1 MDPPPVVRVRAE
13 ERVKDLVL
21 VGGGHAH
28 VQVLRR
34 MVMARPAGARVTLV
48 VDTPLAVYSGMV
60 PGFVAGQYR
69 AEELEIDVLPLARR
83 AGARVVLAPMVG
95 LDSKRRSVLVAG
107 RPPIP
112 FDVASLDIGS
122 SVAGLDLPG
131 VRQHALATRPIG
143 RFVSR
148 VAEVLDRKQSAGA
161 DRPFRVIVVGAG
173 SGGVEIAFTLLARLN
188 RAGLEARVTLLD
200 GGARILPGYP
210 EGLVARVLR
219 QARSRRIEIR
229 TGARAVAV
237 EAGQLALA
245 DGGREPFDLLAWVTG
260 AVANPAL
267 AEVALPKDPRGFV
280 RVRSTLEVEG
290 CEGLFAAGDCAHLVE
305 FPATAKAGVYAVRQG
320 PVLARNLEAAL
331 AGRPL
336 ERYRPQSDFLTLL
349 NMGDG
354 TAIGS
359 KWGVSFEGAWVMRL
373 KDAIDRRFVRRFQVL
388 DPTGAPTTA
397 FRDKPSMAGDV
408 PCGGCAAKLG
418 QSALD
423 RALTRIGRPL
433 EDASVVL
440 GLESPDDAV
449 AISTPRGD
457 VVVSSLDAFPAFTDD
472 AFVVGRVAAVSAMS
486 DLLAK
491 GVEPLHAQAL
501 VAVPEREASAAA
513 EETLVQVLSGAR
525 TAFDPLGVALL
536 GGHTTK
542 AAGLVVGFVVDG
554 IAPSPG
560 ALLRLTGLRPGDRLI
575 LTKPLGTGVVL
586 RADMLGLA
594 RGRWIQAALD
604 SMSRVNLAA
613 ARAAREAGARAATD
627 VTGFGLAGHL
637 AGMLRASGVS
647 AIVDVTA
654 LPALPGALELLARG
668 HRSTAH
674 AANEQARR
682 GMVLTPDAAA
692 HPRLPLFF
700 DPQTS
705 GGLLIGVP
713 PERESDALGRLRA
726 GGDEAAAVI
735 GWVRPARFDGAAIEV
750 RAR

>member
-1 MDPPPVVRVRAE
+1 M
-13 ERVKDLVL
+13 KDLVL

-34 MVMARPAGARVTLV
+34 MAMARPAGARVTLV
-48 VDTPLAVYSGMV
+48 VDTPVAVYSGMV
-60 PGFVAGQYR
+60 PGCVAGQYR

-95 LDSKRRSVLVAG
+95 LDSQRRRVLVAG
-107 RPPIP
+107 RPPIS
-112 FDVASLDIGS
+112 FDAASLDIGS

-131 VRQHALATRPIG
+131 VRQHAIATRPIG

-148 VAEVLDRKQSAGA
+148 VGEVLGGKQSPGA
-161 DRPFRVIVVGAG
+161 DRPLRVTVVGAG
-173 SGGVEIAFTLLARLN
+173 SGGVEIAFTLLARLS

-200 GGARILPGYP
+200 SGARILPGYP
-210 EGLVARVLR
+210 EGLVARIVR
-219 QARSRRIEIR
+219 QARARGIEIR
-229 TGARAVAV
+229 TGARVVAV

-245 DGGREPFDLLAWVTG
+245 DGAREPFDRLAWVTG

-290 CEGLFAAGDCAHLVE
+290 YEGLFAVGDCAHLVD

-331 AGRPL
+331 SGRRL

-349 NMGDG
+349 NLGDG
-354 TAIGS
+354 TAVGS

-388 DPTGAPTTA
+388 DPAGAPTKA
-397 FRDKPSMAGDV
+397 FRDAPPMVEDAA
-408 PCGGCAAKLG
+408 CGGCAAKLG
-418 QSALD
+418 QPALE
-423 RALTRIGRPL
+423 RALGRIGRPL

-449 AISTPRGD
+449 ATSTPRGD

-472 AFVVGRVAAVSAMS
+472 PFVVGRVAAVSALS

-491 GVEPLHAQAL
+491 GVEPRHAQAL
-501 VAVPEREASAAA
+501 VAVPESDAPAAA

-525 TAFDPLGVALL
+525 AAFDPLGVTLL

-542 AAGLVVGFVVDG
+542 APALLVGFVVDG
-554 IAPSPG
+554 IAASRG
-560 ALLRLTGLRPGDRLI
+560 ALLRLAGLRPGDRLI
-575 LTKPLGTGVVL
+575 LTKPLGTGVVF

-594 RGRWIQAALD
+594 RGPWIQAALD
-604 SMSRVNLAA
+604 SMSRANLVA
-613 ARAAREAGARAATD
+613 ARVAREAGAHAATD

-647 AIVDVTA
+647 ASVDVTA
-654 LPALPGALELLARG
+654 LPALAGAIELLARG
-668 HRSTAH
+668 HRSTSH
-674 AANEQARR
+674 ADNEHAGR
-682 GMVLTPDAAA
+682 GIVVTREAAA
-692 HPRLPLFF
+692 HPRLPLLF

-705 GGLLIGVP
+705 GGLLFGVP
-713 PERESDALGRLRA
+713 AEREAETLARLRA
-726 GGDEAAAVI
+726 DGDEAAVI
-735 GWVRPARFDGAAIEV
+735 GWVWPARPDGTAIEV

>member
-1 MDPPPVVRVRAE
+1 M
-13 ERVKDLVL
+13 KDLVL

-34 MVMARPAGARVTLV
+34 MAMARPGGARVTLV

-69 AEELEIDVLPLARR
+69 EEELEIDVLPLARR

-95 LDSKRRSVLVAG
+95 LDTQRRRVLVAD
-107 RPPIP
+107 RPAIP

-148 VAEVLDRKQSAGA
+148 FAEVLSEMKSPRA
-161 DRPFRVIVVGAG
+161 DRPLRVIVVGAG
-173 SGGVEIAFTLLARLN
+173 VGGVEIAFALLARLS
-188 RAGLEARVTLLD
+188 RAGLEPRVTLLD

-210 EGLVARVLR
+210 DGLVARVLR
-219 QARSRRIEIR
+219 KARSRSVEIR

-237 EAGQLALA
+237 EPGQLALA
-245 DGGREPFDLLAWVTG
+245 DGGREPFDVLAWVTG
-260 AVANPAL
+260 AVAHPAL
-267 AEVALPKDPRGFV
+267 AQVALPKDARGFL

-290 CEGLFAAGDCAHLVE
+290 RDGLFAAGDCAHLVD

-320 PVLARNLEAAL
+320 PILARNLEEAL

-349 NMGDG
+349 NMGDE
-354 TAIGS
+354 TAIGG

-373 KDAIDRRFVRRFQVL
+373 KDAIDRRFVRRLQVL
-388 DPTGAPTTA
+388 DPAGAPTDA
-397 FRDKPSMAGDV
+397 VRGRPSMVGDA

-440 GLESPDDAV
+440 GLDSPDDAV
-449 AISTPRGD
+449 ATSTPRGD

-472 AFVVGRVAAVSAMS
+472 PFVVGRVAAVSAMS

-491 GVEPLHAQAL
+491 GVEPRHAQAL
-501 VAVPEREASAAA
+501 VAVPESEGSAAA

-525 TAFDPLGVALL
+525 SALDPLGVALL

-542 AAGLVVGFVVDG
+542 AAALLVGFVVDG
-554 IAPSPG
+554 IVPAPG
-560 ALLRLTGLRPGDRLI
+560 ALLRMAGLRAGDRLI
-575 LTKPLGTGVVL
+575 LTKPLGTGVL
-586 RADMLGLA
+586 FRADMLGLA
-594 RGRWIQAALD
+594 RGPWIQAALD
-604 SMSRVNLAA
+604 TMSRANLAA
-613 ARAAREAGARAATD
+613 ARAAREAGATAATD

-637 AGMLRASGVS
+637 ATMLRASVVS

-668 HRSTAH
+668 YRSTSH
-674 AANEQARR
+674 ASNEEARPA
-682 GMVLTPDAAA
+682 MVPTRDAAA
-692 HPRLPLFF
+692 HPRFPLLF

-705 GGLLIGVP
+705 GGLLLGVP
-713 PERESDALGRLRA
+713 AEREADALARLHA
-726 GGDEAAAVI
+726 GGDEAATVI
-735 GWVRPARFDGAAIEV
+735 GWVRPRRCDGVTIEV